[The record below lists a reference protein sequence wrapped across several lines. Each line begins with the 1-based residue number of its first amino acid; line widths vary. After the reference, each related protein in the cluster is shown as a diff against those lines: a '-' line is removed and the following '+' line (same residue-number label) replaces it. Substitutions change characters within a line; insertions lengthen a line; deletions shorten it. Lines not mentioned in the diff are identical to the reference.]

1 MGCAFNVET
10 FWVLR
15 LHIWTINGLHFS
27 FFSFDLWFFCCFF
40 DESNLFTE
48 INLYFLNWI
57 PPKIS
62 NHISC
67 PEVCLFLTVFFLVC
81 LFLTVLLAFSTL
93 LNCLI
98 DPKNDR
104 LFYIK
109 FFQHKIKLHRFNKL
123 LKRIFLHIHYKWT
136 TMKLTILYAVFP
148 AAFTKEDVLHNN
160 LLTIIKNEQKK
171 LRFNT
176 IILSLH
182 IQCIVASWIS

>member
-1 MGCAFNVET
+1 MNSTKNFESYFMPWGLLVFN
-10 FWVLR
+10 
-15 LHIWTINGLHFS
+15 S
-27 FFSFDLWFFCCFF
+27 
-40 DESNLFTE
+40 
-48 INLYFLNWI
+48 
-57 PPKIS
+57 
-62 NHISC
+62 
-67 PEVCLFLTVFFLVC
+67 FFLVC

-136 TMKLTILYAVFP
+136 TMKSTILYAVFP

-160 LLTIIKNEQKK
+160 LLTIIKKSEKNCD
-171 LRFNT
+171 LIRLFYRFIFNA
-176 IILSLH
+176 LWHLEFRKMLAH
-182 IQCIVASWIS
+182 